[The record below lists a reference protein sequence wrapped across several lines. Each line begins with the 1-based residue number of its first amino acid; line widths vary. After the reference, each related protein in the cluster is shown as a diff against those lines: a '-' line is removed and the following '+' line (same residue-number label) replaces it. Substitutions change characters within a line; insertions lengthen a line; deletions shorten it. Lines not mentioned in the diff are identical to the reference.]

1 MNINTGSLKATNFNF
16 LLKNLY
22 SKNRNAARS
31 VTRGNIKDDVLVTA
45 DSDALKKISK
55 SLRDLEYT
63 KENGEGVY
71 NNVKAFVETYNNL
84 ITSSKNSSSY
94 DISHSMKLIKNL
106 TKENKDELEK
116 IGITIAASGK
126 LELKKETLVQC
137 SPQKVASIFSEESD
151 YTKKLKFYSGK
162 IYKTSNY
169 LNNTSRENIDTNKK
183 TPDTNISGTDT
194 TSFINTL
201 V

>member
-169 LNNTSRENIDTNKK
+169 LNITSRENIDTNKK

>member
-31 VTRGNIKDDVLVTA
+31 ITRGNIKDDVLVTA

-63 KENGEGVY
+63 TENGESIY

-84 ITSSKNSSSY
+84 ITSSKDSSSY
-94 DISHSMKLIKNL
+94 EISHSMKLIKNL
-106 TKENKDELEK
+106 TKDNREELEK

-126 LELKKETLVQC
+126 LELKKETLAQC
-137 SPQKVASIFSEESD
+137 SPKKVGSIFSEDSD
-151 YTKKLKFYSGK
+151 FTKKLKFYAGK

-169 LNNTSRENIDTNKK
+169 LNITSQEDIDTDIKDSGTNTS
-183 TPDTNISGTDT
+183 
-194 TSFINTL
+194 SFINTL